1 VIGPGRG
8 DDAARWIFFDDAEAA
23 IVEAVAARVIPSE
36 PGSPGA
42 REAGVVVYIDRSL
55 DDAYPELATLYRTG
69 VAQLDRYC
77 RERHATGFAQAAEEV
92 QDALLAEI
100 DASDGPYV
108 LARLFAVIREHTIQG
123 MFCDPQYGG
132 NRDMV
137 GWRLVGFP
145 GAQWAY
151 TAEQMR
157 PGFDAREIPR
167 RTLADLRREH
177 PIAAEE

>member
-1 VIGPGRG
+1 VS
-8 DDAARWIFFDDAEAA
+8 AATWRSFTEAEAA

-42 REAGVVVYIDRSL
+42 REAGVVVYIDRGL
-55 DDAYPELATLYRTG
+55 GDAFPELATLYRTG
-69 VAQLDRYC
+69 AAELDRCC
-77 RERHATGFAQAAEEV
+77 RERHAAGFAQAGEDV

-100 DASDGPYV
+100 DMPHGPDV
-108 LARLFAVIREHTIQG
+108 LRQFFAVVREHTIQG

-157 PGFDAREIPR
+157 PGFDAREIPM